1 VSLTKPG
8 RSSARLISA
17 GNSSRLSRLLR
28 SKLTT
33 GARHA
38 GKLFLTR
45 KWLKMPRALIILED
59 SDYEQLRVFVEEH
72 GRYYLP
78 ALTKLL
84 DDFEFWKEDE
94 NEDLAR

>member
-1 VSLTKPG
+1 
-8 RSSARLISA
+8 
-17 GNSSRLSRLLR
+17 
-28 SKLTT
+28 
-33 GARHA
+33 
-38 GKLFLTR
+38 
-45 KWLKMPRALIILED
+45 MPRALIILED

-94 NEDLAR
+94 NEDQAR